1 MSRQIPLFEEPLTTR
16 GVAAIVKAAGVEGL
30 PSAERRA
37 DSAHYQEVVCRSA
50 LNPVKGMPFRW
61 TLNPYRGCTHACEYC
76 YARRY
81 QSQMEM
87 GAGDQFSGYIFVK
100 RNVAD
105 VLARELRKPSWRREL
120 VALGTATD
128 PYQPIEGRYRL
139 SRTCLE
145 HLDAANTPV
154 GLVTKGPMVVR
165 DADVLARMSLRGLA
179 SVYVSVPTVDP
190 VWEQLEPGT
199 APPMQRLRA
208 VRHLRDAGVKA
219 GVLMSPLVPGFTT
232 HPSRIAAT
240 LQAMADLDVPLF
252 GGNVLHLEDASREH
266 FLRFLE
272 AQAPHLLE
280 KYSRLYVRKHPDA
293 AYAKQV
299 KAVLTLLR
307 ERHDPRP
314 PPAGETLT

>member
-1 MSRQIPLFEEPLTTR
+1 MPRQMPLFEEPLTTR
-16 GVAAIVKAAGVEGL
+16 GVAAIVRIAGVEGL

-37 DSAHYQEVVCRSA
+37 DNAHYQEVVCRSA
-50 LNPVKGMPFRW
+50 LNRVKGMAFRW

-81 QSQMEM
+81 QSQLEM
-87 GAGDQFSGYIFVK
+87 GAGDEFLSYIFVK

-105 VLARELRKPSWRREL
+105 VLARQLHAPSWRCEL

-139 SRTCLE
+139 TRACLA

-165 DADVLARMSLRGLA
+165 DADVLARMSQRGLA
-179 SVYVSVPTVDP
+179 RVYVSVPTVDP

-208 VRHLRDAGVKA
+208 VRHLRDAGVTA

-240 LQAMADLDVPLF
+240 LQAMADLDVPLL

-266 FLRFLE
+266 FFQFLE
-272 AQAPHLLE
+272 AQAPQLLE
-280 KYSRLYVRKHPDA
+280 RYARLYVRKYPDP

-307 ERHDPRP
+307 DRYEPSATP
-314 PPAGETLT
+314 